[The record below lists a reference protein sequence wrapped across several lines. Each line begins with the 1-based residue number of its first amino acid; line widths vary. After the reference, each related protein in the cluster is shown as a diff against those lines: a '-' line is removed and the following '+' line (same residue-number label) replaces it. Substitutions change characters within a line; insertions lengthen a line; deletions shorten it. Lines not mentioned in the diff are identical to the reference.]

1 MKRRTILATMLA
13 TPLAAPALAQPA
25 KIKIVV
31 FNSISDGAL
40 FVALEKGWFR
50 AEGLEVEIA
59 QLDTGAAIHAA
70 LASEAVDAAGDSPAV
85 ALYNAARQRI
95 GFKVVAD
102 KGSTPPGH
110 GYQAIMVRSDLA
122 ESVKTAADL
131 RGKRFGLTG
140 WMNGVANEA
149 MMNKLLTANGIAERE
164 INFVNLSY
172 PDVLAGLGTKAI
184 DAGILIEP
192 LAARAEEL
200 GTAKIWKRA
209 DEVYANQQYGVL
221 VYGPGLLKR
230 GAAPDAFMRAY
241 LKGARFYND
250 ALDGKSPRA
259 GLVEVLTKYTA
270 VKNPAAYERMRFPG
284 IDPNGNVNV
293 AGLAQDMAYYVAS
306 GRQRQAI
313 DMSLIIDQ
321 GYAQRA
327 VGQLGRYG

>member
-1 MKRRTILATMLA
+1 MKRRTALAGLLLA
-13 TPLAAPALAQPA
+13 TPAVAQPV
-25 KIKIVV
+25 KLRIVV

-40 FVALEKGWFR
+40 FVALDKGWFR

-110 GYQAIMVRSDLA
+110 GYQAIMVRADLA
-122 ESVKTAADL
+122 DGVRTAADL

-149 MMNKLLTANGIAERE
+149 MMHQLLTANGIAERD

-192 LAARAEEL
+192 LATRAEEL
-200 GTAKIWKRA
+200 GTARVWKRA
-209 DEVYANQQYGVL
+209 DEVYPNQQYGVL
-221 VYGPGLLKR
+221 VYGPSLLKR
-230 GAAPDAFMRAY
+230 GAAAQAFMRAY

-250 ALDGKSPRA
+250 ALDGRVPRA
-259 GLVEVLTKYTA
+259 GLVEILTKHTA
-270 VKNPAAYERMRFPG
+270 VKTPALYDRMRFPG
-284 IDPNGNVNV
+284 IDPNGGVNT

-321 GYAQRA
+321 GYAADA
-327 VGQLGRYG
+327 VADLGRYG

>member
-1 MKRRTILATMLA
+1 MKRRTALAGLLLA
-13 TPLAAPALAQPA
+13 TPAVAQPV
-25 KIKIVV
+25 KLRIVV

-40 FVALEKGWFR
+40 FVALDKGWFR

-110 GYQAIMVRSDLA
+110 GYQAIMVRADLA
-122 ESVKTAADL
+122 DGVKTAADL

-149 MMNKLLTANGIAERE
+149 MMHQLLTANGIAERD
-164 INFVNLSY
+164 INFDNLSY

-192 LAARAEEL
+192 LATRAEEL
-200 GTAKIWKRA
+200 GTARVWKRA
-209 DEVYANQQYGVL
+209 DEVYPNQQYGVL
-221 VYGPGLLKR
+221 VYGPSLLKR
-230 GAAPDAFMRAY
+230 GAAAQAFMRAY

-250 ALDGKSPRA
+250 ALDGRVPRA
-259 GLVEVLTKYTA
+259 GLVEILTKHTA
-270 VKNPAAYERMRFPG
+270 VKTPALYDRMRFPG
-284 IDPNGNVNV
+284 IDPNGGVNT

-321 GYAQRA
+321 GYAADA
-327 VGQLGRYG
+327 VADLGRYG